1 MQLCSYQ
8 SSSVSQSSRQT
19 ILCFPMWLILS
30 HSELPGDEE
39 DSYSFL
45 LQSNLRYLGFTAC
58 RYSGS
63 VSMVQSSSTRLSSA
77 GTPSR
82 TSSFVQGT
90 ILIFYNMGS
99 PLILLSLGK
108 SNTSSSTT
116 EVKFSTCVRLVSSYR
131 FSSLSSLRLCLV
143 HVIFELFSLARHTQE
158 LGHLFCGHVR
168 YQLRHVG
175 CHSIQDGGH
184 GSRGRS
190 T

>member
-1 MQLCSYQ
+1 MKTHFRPSERMQFTWTHAPSSRQLRSYQ
-8 SSSVSQSSRQT
+8 SWSASQSSRQT
-19 ILCFPMWLILS
+19 MLCLPMWLILS

-63 VSMVQSSSTRLSSA
+63 VSMVESSSTRLSSA

-82 TSSFVQGT
+82 TSSFVQWT

-116 EVKFSTCVRLVSSYR
+116 EVMFSTCVRLVSS
-131 FSSLSSLRLCLV
+131 
-143 HVIFELFSLARHTQE
+143 
-158 LGHLFCGHVR
+158 
-168 YQLRHVG
+168 
-175 CHSIQDGGH
+175 
-184 GSRGRS
+184 
-190 T
+190 